1 MRSQSVMQ
9 QSLRVFLLTPILLV
23 IAGRL
28 TAEQVEIQEPI
39 VDRWMYPF
47 NATPGT
53 RAVASIFGTT
63 GSEMFDDRDAQF
75 VVVFDTTSVLP
86 TGLPPEQYLLHRM
99 ELRLVHSAA
108 DTFLYDPTADP
119 YDSYGDEPAG
129 LDPDP
134 GRPIELYGLGFR
146 NGFTVDSFQEDA
158 PYGPPGPPAAN
169 QRNAFAM
176 DLAGDG
182 TPADV
187 SNNISAPVASQ
198 PWAIG
203 ITDQVDPGA
212 PVPADTTFTF
222 TLDLSRP
229 ELVDHIRNAL
239 AAGRFGLVVTSMHA
253 ASQGGAPAYPVF
265 YTKENIAH
273 APAEGLFFAPRL
285 ILDVETEPILV
296 VEAFYQDADG
306 LLILQWNDLGPGVAY
321 TVEYAPNAGSDAWQP
336 AGDPGAWHV
345 FNHSWQVDPA
355 ELPARGVLRVTAVK
369 P

>member
-1 MRSQSVMQ
+1 MCSQSFIQ
-9 QSLRVFLLTPILLV
+9 RYLRIFLLIPIVLV
-23 IAGRL
+23 VAGRL
-28 TAEQVEIQEPI
+28 AAEPVEIQEPI

-47 NATPGT
+47 NSTPGS
-53 RAVASIFGTT
+53 RGAVPIFGTT

-75 VVVFDTTSVLP
+75 VIVFDTSTSVP
-86 TGLPPEQYLLHRM
+86 TGLPPKRYQLHRL
-99 ELRLVHSAA
+99 ELRLVHSTA

-119 YDSYGDEPAG
+119 YDSFSDEPAG

-146 NGFTVDSFQEDA
+146 NGFSIDSFQEDV
-158 PYGPPGPPAAN
+158 PFGPPGPPAAN
-169 QRNAFAM
+169 QRSAFAI

-182 TPADV
+182 APADV
-187 SNNISAPVASQ
+187 SNNFSALVSAQ

-203 ITDQVDPGA
+203 ITDQVDPGTS
-212 PVPADTTFTF
+212 VPSDTTFSF
-222 TLDLSRP
+222 VLDLSRS
-229 ELVDHIRNAL
+229 ELVGHFQNAL
-239 AAGRFGLVVTSMHA
+239 ATGRLGLVVTSMHP

-273 APAEGLFFAPRL
+273 SPAEGLFFAPRL

-296 VEAFYQDADG
+296 VEAFYQDPDG

-321 TVEYAPNAGSDAWQP
+321 TVEYALNTGSDAWQP
-336 AGDPGAWHV
+336 VGDPEAWPV

-355 ELPARGVLRVTAVK
+355 ELPARGVLRVTAIK